1 MNTNNKSRWLG
12 AIIILLLL
20 INAATIIFL
29 LIGKN
34 KHHLPPPQN
43 GGAFGF
49 LVNELA
55 LDANQKN
62 EYQKLRD
69 QHRNIVEGLRMQ
81 LKNNKDSLFD
91 LLKKS
96 DVTDE
101 NVHQKLDSIA
111 SINRKIDEITFA
123 HFKQVRTI
131 CNIQQQM
138 KFDEVI
144 AQAMEIQAP
153 KQEPSHHHPLPNGYR
168 LPREGQRE
176 DGPPP
181 QHD

>member
-1 MNTNNKSRWLG
+1 MNTNYKSRWFG
-12 AIIILLLL
+12 AIIILLFL

-34 KHHLPPPQN
+34 KHHLPPQQN

-49 LVNELA
+49 LVKELA
-55 LDANQKN
+55 LDSNQKK

-69 QHRNIVEGLRMQ
+69 QHRNSVEGLLMQ

-91 LLKKS
+91 LLKIS
-96 DVTDE
+96 NVADS

-111 SINRKIDEITFA
+111 SLNRKIDEITFS
-123 HFKQVRTI
+123 HFKQIRAI
-131 CNIQQQM
+131 CNPQQQI

-144 AQAMEIQAP
+144 SEAMRMQAP
-153 KQEPSHHHPLPNGYR
+153 RQRHPHHPPSTNGEKP
-168 LPREGQRE
+168 PRDDEPE

-181 QHD
+181 HH

>member
-34 KHHLPPPQN
+34 KHHLPPPN

-49 LVNELA
+49 LVKELA

-62 EYQKLRD
+62 QYQKLRD
-69 QHRNIVEGLRMQ
+69 QHRNSVEGLRTQ
-81 LKNNKDSLFD
+81 LKNTKDSLFD

-96 DVTDE
+96 NVTDV
-101 NVHQKLDSIA
+101 NVHQKLDFIA
-111 SINRKIDEITFA
+111 SLNSKIDEITFS
-123 HFKQVRTI
+123 HFKQVRAI
-131 CNIQQQM
+131 CNPQQQL

-144 AQAMEIQAP
+144 AQAMQIQAP
-153 KQEPSHHHPLPNGYR
+153 KQQPSHHLSYHQTEIYC
-168 LPREGQRE
+168 
-176 DGPPP
+176 
-181 QHD
+181 

>member
-1 MNTNNKSRWLG
+1 MNTNNKSRWFG

-29 LIGKN
+29 FIGKN

-43 GGAFGF
+43 GGAFAF
-49 LVNELA
+49 LVKELA
-55 LDANQKN
+55 LDSNQKN

-69 QHRNIVEGLRMQ
+69 QHGNSVEGLRMQ

-91 LLKKS
+91 LLKVS
-96 DVTDE
+96 SVADA

-111 SINRKIDEITFA
+111 SLNRKIDEITFS
-123 HFKQVRTI
+123 HFKQVRAI
-131 CNIQQQM
+131 CNPQQQI

-144 AQAMEIQAP
+144 AQAMQMQAP
-153 KQEPSHHHPLPNGYR
+153 KQEHPHRRPPPNGEKP
-168 LPREGQRE
+168 PREDDPE

-181 QHD
+181 HH